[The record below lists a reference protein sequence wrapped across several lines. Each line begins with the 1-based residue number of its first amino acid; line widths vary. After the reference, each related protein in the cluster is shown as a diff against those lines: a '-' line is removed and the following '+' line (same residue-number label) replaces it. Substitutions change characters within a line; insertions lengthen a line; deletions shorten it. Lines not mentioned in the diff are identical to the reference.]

1 MRTAAAALAQ
11 TTHGLELSG
20 LQYFCPV
27 DICLVPSHPYVLNLV
42 RAGTNRYYDKTTMLL
57 RAPLICENHDFSP
70 GVQCQLGTGQ
80 RFGGISVPGV
90 ISICMDE
97 VLHNLN
103 CL

>member
-20 LQYFCPV
+20 LKYFCPV

-42 RAGTNRYYDKTTMLL
+42 RTETNRYYDKTTMLL